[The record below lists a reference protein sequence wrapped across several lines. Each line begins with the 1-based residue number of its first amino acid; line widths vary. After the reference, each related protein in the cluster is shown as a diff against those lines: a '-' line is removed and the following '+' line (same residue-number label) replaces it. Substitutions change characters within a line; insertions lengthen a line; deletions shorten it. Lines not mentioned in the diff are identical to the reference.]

1 MRKYL
6 KDFMTEY
13 DYPTEAVEL
22 LLAAFDKIQLEC
34 GTDFDALVELYET
47 SKDIDYKAAIDKMKE
62 LSEKS
67 GVHEYVGAFVLLLCF
82 TRRLREY
89 YHEAKIPDSVY
100 RNTVLDLK
108 YKLDECKCV
117 CGIYGTFV
125 AIWFSGFFKLERFAF
140 GRLQFELIPLGVDY
154 AEDDVFLT
162 KEQRVINVHIPR
174 TGTRLLRE
182 SVLESYRMAADFWR
196 GELDGKIA
204 FVCSSWLLFPRHLQM
219 LKAGANLLDFISDYT
234 LIASGEYNGY
244 GEVWRLFDMNYDGF
258 PDRLP
263 ADTSLRRAY
272 VELIRRGEKTGWGRG
287 IFIYNN

>member
-108 YKLDECKCV
+108 YKLDECNV
-117 CGIYGTFV
+117 SV
-125 AIWFSGFFKLERFAF
+125 AFTARLWRSGLAASSSLKDLLSA
-140 GRLQFELIPLGVDY
+140 DY
-154 AEDDVFLT
+154 
-162 KEQRVINVHIPR
+162 
-174 TGTRLLRE
+174 
-182 SVLESYRMAADFWR
+182 
-196 GELDGKIA
+196 
-204 FVCSSWLLFPRHLQM
+204 SS
-219 LKAGANLLDFISDYT
+219 
-234 LIASGEYNGY
+234 
-244 GEVWRLFDMNYDGF
+244 
-258 PDRLP
+258 
-263 ADTSLRRAY
+263 SLY
-272 VELIRRGEKTGWGRG
+272 LSE
-287 IFIYNN
+287 

>member
-34 GTDFDALVELYET
+34 GVDFDALLELYET

-117 CGIYGTFV
+117 YGIYGTFV

-234 LIASGEYNGY
+234 LIASGEYNDY

-272 VELIRRGEKTGWGRG
+272 VDFIRRGEKTGWGRG